1 MRLNRDGK
9 LFLLAVLFYLVV
21 FAILAITG
29 TGCSPRQ
36 EGGRGDPPLQCL
48 PGIVDGRY
56 RVLRV
61 VDGDTVII
69 DGLGPL
75 RFSNIDAPKVGTP
88 AGDAA
93 KAELAARVEG
103 KIVEIRFTRRKKASG
118 QGSAGTVVRDRYG
131 RLLGQILPP
140 EK

>member
-1 MRLNRDGK
+1 LNRDGK

-36 EGGRGDPPLQCL
+36 EGGRRDPPLQCL

-69 DGLGPL
+69 DGVGPL
-75 RFSNIDAPKVGTP
+75 RFSNVDAAALGTP

-93 KAELAARVEG
+93 KAELAAGIEG
-103 KIVEIRFTRRKKASG
+103 RIVEIRFTRRKKASSA
-118 QGSAGTVVRDRYG
+118 GSAGTVVRDRYG
-131 RLLGQILPP
+131 RFLGEIFTP
-140 EK
+140 EN